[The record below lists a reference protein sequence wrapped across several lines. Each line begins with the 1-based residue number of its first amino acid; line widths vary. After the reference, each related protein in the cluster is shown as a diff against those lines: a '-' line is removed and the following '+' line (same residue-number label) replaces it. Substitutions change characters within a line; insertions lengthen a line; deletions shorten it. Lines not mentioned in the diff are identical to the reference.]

1 MEALVEKMLGD
12 YEREGPS
19 RRQLAA
25 TLAGLAGLAAGGA
38 TPARAAPSLKAITL
52 NHVTVRVPDLQKT
65 SRFYQQFFGMK
76 LAQQSETIHIL
87 SVGDSFF
94 GIEQKPDVPALDHF
108 DFGLEGWDAAAM
120 RAKVKAAGLT
130 LTPGARGDE
139 ESFKFNDPDGFVVQV
154 NGPNIPA
161 MSAPSP
167 IRKSDRRLGAQ
178 SHVTGWLGKMLHRK
192 IHLPYSAS
200 RLRQRS
206 SARLYALFATEHP
219 LPSRYR

>member
-12 YEREGPS
+12 YERGVLS

-25 TLAGLAGLAAGGA
+25 TLGGLAGLAAAGAA

-94 GIEQKPDVPALDHF
+94 GIEQKPDVAALDHF
-108 DFGLEGWDAAAM
+108 DFGLEGWDAGAM
-120 RAKVKAAGLT
+120 RAKVKAAGLK

-154 NGPNIPA
+154 NGP
-161 MSAPSP
+161 
-167 IRKSDRRLGAQ
+167 KYTG
-178 SHVTGWLGKMLHRK
+178 HVVPVTNPQK
-192 IHLPYSAS
+192 
-200 RLRQRS
+200 
-206 SARLYALFATEHP
+206 
-219 LPSRYR
+219 